1 LAQGPLPPSGRA
13 AVPSRPRRRAVLS
26 GAMDQAGDL
35 LADIL
40 ASGKRMVVATVSALP
55 KALLALAFLY
65 VGLKVINC
73 VASALQRRLEAIS
86 VRKRTRRAS
95 RFPTFRSFGSAGGNA
110 DEVDDPEEPKDESGE
125 PPRIDPTLMKFV
137 VSSASNG
144 LKVMLLITV
153 ASMVGISTTSFIAV
167 FSACTVAI
175 GLALRGLLSD
185 LAAGVML
192 LIFRRYD
199 VGDLIEIPDAFGKV
213 AEIGLFETTV
223 RTLDNKIVVVPNSRV
238 QVTTNLSEPGII
250 RVDVAMKIGHD
261 TDLRAAKGILL
272 QLVAANPRVLR
283 DPAPAVLL
291 SEVDVLGKA
300 LTMRVW
306 VRGDDYIPVPFALRE
321 EAALALEEAGLA
333 LARWPVAEGAP
344 AAGAPVAATSPLP
357 TLLMGRA
364 ASVPPLS
371 AGVTKAEGPAAGMG
385 CDS

>member
-1 LAQGPLPPSGRA
+1 
-13 AVPSRPRRRAVLS
+13 
-26 GAMDQAGDL
+26 MDQAGDL

-55 KALLALAFLY
+55 KALLALAMVY
-65 VGLKVINC
+65 IGLKVINC
-73 VASALQRRLEAIS
+73 VSGALQRRLEAIS
-86 VRKRTRRAS
+86 VRKRTRRAY
-95 RFPTFRSFGSAGGNA
+95 RLPTLRSFASAGNNE
-110 DEVDDPEEPKDESGE
+110 DESDESDEPEPKDEAGE
-125 PPRIDPTLMKFV
+125 KSRVDPTLMKFV

-175 GLALRGLLSD
+175 GLALQGLLGD

-199 VGDLIEIPDAFGKV
+199 VGDLIEIPDVFGKV

-250 RVDVAMKIGHD
+250 RVDVAVKIGHD
-261 TDLRAAKGILL
+261 TDLRAAKESLL
-272 QLVAANPRVLR
+272 QLVKTSPRVLPE
-283 DPAPAVLL
+283 PAPAVLL
-291 SEVDVLGKA
+291 SEVDVLGKEFI
-300 LTMRVW
+300 MRVW

-385 CDS
+385 SDP